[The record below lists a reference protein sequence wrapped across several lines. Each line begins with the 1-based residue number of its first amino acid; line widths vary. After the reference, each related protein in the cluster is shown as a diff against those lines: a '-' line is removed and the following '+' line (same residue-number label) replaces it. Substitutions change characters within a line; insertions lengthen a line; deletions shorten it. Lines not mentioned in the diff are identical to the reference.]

1 MMSLSHPRSL
11 DVYPMRPLMFERLTA
26 LIKRVIKLVVPDE
39 LDELEPELGA
49 QVPEASAV
57 ALFSQDQA
65 QDRSG
70 AEPTRAFH
78 KTARTA
84 REDLDEDYDPS
95 PMELLEEHVV
105 SLENT
110 ELLLQ
115 QALTDPLQFL
125 KDYQDEEFFK
135 LAEDDPLVLTAP
147 LPEVKYHRSP
157 QANSSLVARVAEP
170 RSSERGAEPKG
181 ELSGDGSPHS
191 SRVIARTPRAEKP
204 KIKVPKSKKKKGSK
218 SSKSKKKS
226 GPKESVYVKHTGDS
240 FTQRAEVQSES
251 LKNPLEYA
259 YLLPYETVRE
269 RSRPPSRYDHMNQH
283 HSFSAS
289 VRAAAMQ
296 SVVDSLD
303 ELIVIHVEAIKR
315 REAFFES
322 IQSLLDSK
330 QLHLTEADAWWYHYN
345 RATSYLE
352 EQRILKRA
360 SYSPSVSGQRRSAQA
375 STASRSP
382 RRELNRLQASLELAQ
397 ATQERVA
404 QVQAP
409 AELSPAQ
416 EERSAASRPQPVQVA
431 QMSAQPELEATQA
444 TQAEQTQRPK
454 ALQPATPKPHRKKGS
469 GRLFSS
475 ALPRHELTLGDM
487 PSRDEGSI
495 GLAPTTAPGPIKSE
509 P

>member
-1 MMSLSHPRSL
+1 
-11 DVYPMRPLMFERLTA
+11 MFERLTA

-49 QVPEASAV
+49 QAPGARPV
-57 ALFSQDQA
+57 ALFSQDPP
-65 QDRSG
+65 QDQSG
-70 AEPTRAFH
+70 AESASRAPH

-84 REDLDEDYDPS
+84 RETLDGDYDPS

-170 RSSERGAEPKG
+170 RSSESGAEPKG
-181 ELSGDGSPHS
+181 ELSGEGSPHS
-191 SRVIARTPRAEKP
+191 PRVIARTPRAEKP

-269 RSRPPSRYDHMNQH
+269 RSRPPSRYDHMNRH

-303 ELIVIHVEAIKR
+303 ELIVIHVDSIKR

-330 QLHLTEADAWWYHYN
+330 QLHFTEADAWWYHYN

-352 EQRILKRA
+352 EQRILKKA
-360 SYSPSVSGQRRSAQA
+360 SYSPSMGGQRRSAQV

-409 AELSPAQ
+409 VELSPAQ
-416 EERSAASRPQPVQVA
+416 EEPSAASRPQPVQVA
-431 QMSAQPELEATQA
+431 QVSAQRPSAQPAPQA
-444 TQAEQTQRPK
+444 AQAEQTQRPK

-487 PSRDEGSI
+487 PSRDDGSI